1 MWGQHRSR
9 YHALLAV
16 AGLITVILLGLTAV
30 VIPLANA
37 KAEYIRTV
45 EIQKKPQP
53 LSFTNKNLWLNIR
66 NHALMHVQ
74 RVDPEGTH
82 LHEVTLYRLSDQSS
96 LEELLTAAGADFTDG
111 RWFLHD
117 VARRLVKSD
126 GEIKMTQQTT
136 LPLALSLT
144 PDDLMTWNA
153 LEPEHMTL
161 NQLGTHIEHLRQEKQ
176 NATKFLADYWR
187 RVAFAFVPVIM
198 TILGV
203 SIGLLETGTRTA
215 SIGKGIG
222 QALIIS
228 FLFWATNSVGITLGK
243 SGALLPVVAA
253 WIACV
258 MFFVVSLNLFLK
270 VRY

>member
-1 MWGQHRSR
+1 M
-9 YHALLAV
+9 
-16 AGLITVILLGLTAV
+16 
-30 VIPLANA
+30 
-37 KAEYIRTV
+37 
-45 EIQKKPQP
+45 
-53 LSFTNKNLWLNIR
+53 
-66 NHALMHVQ
+66 
-74 RVDPEGTH
+74 
-82 LHEVTLYRLSDQSS
+82 
-96 LEELLTAAGADFTDG
+96 
-111 RWFLHD
+111 
-117 VARRLVKSD
+117 
-126 GEIKMTQQTT
+126 
-136 LPLALSLT
+136 
-144 PDDLMTWNA
+144 
-153 LEPEHMTL
+153 
-161 NQLGTHIEHLRQEKQ
+161 
-176 NATKFLADYWR
+176 
-187 RVAFAFVPVIM
+187 AFAFVPVIM